1 MTSIPGWDCTK
12 PGINTLDELH
22 RALRD
27 IQRLTEIWA
36 RIAKENA
43 DAWDEP
49 RDERLRLRTE
59 LESHARQNWTDW
71 TEAVD
76 RVYRAIAKADIA
88 QIGFSKPDVL
98 KPIGILNLLFPH
110 SILGESD
117 GAHLLKGM
125 QPLGS
130 NRDGTSY
137 FPRTEVIDAFRP
149 INEIVHVLNLA
160 APRHTDADRK
170 PHGPRPDDLK
180 PAKWFS
186 RVTSEYLYAD
196 LLRQAAK
203 DKRLLQSEKIHGR
216 WHHSVHE
223 VCVVYSEQR
232 EPIQIAMQ
240 TESNR
245 IKPMQ

>member
-1 MTSIPGWDCTK
+1 MASIPGWVCTK

-49 RDERLRLRTE
+49 RDERQRLQAE

-71 TEAVD
+71 TKAVD

-98 KPIGILNLLFPH
+98 KPIGILNRLFPH

-117 GAHLLKGM
+117 GAHLLQGM
-125 QPLGS
+125 HPLGS
-130 NRDGTSY
+130 DRHGTSY
-137 FPRTEVIDAFRP
+137 FPETEAIEAFKP
-149 INEIVHVLNLA
+149 INEIVDVLILA

-170 PHGPRPDDLK
+170 TCDPQPDEMRSASWFTIATSGLLSGDVLRKAVGRSSLSKSTQSERGKEWSHSIEEVCRKYPH
-180 PAKWFS
+180 
-186 RVTSEYLYAD
+186 Y
-196 LLRQAAK
+196 AAK
-203 DKRLLQSEKIHGR
+203 IMAA
-216 WHHSVHE
+216 
-223 VCVVYSEQR
+223 YSKD
-232 EPIQIAMQ
+232 QI
-240 TESNR
+240 
-245 IKPMQ
+245 